1 MKPDSAMKRLAA
13 VQTPEEFAA
22 DTWVA
27 TYSRAVVAGGG
38 QLAAA
43 RKLADRAAL
52 HVLDVWKA
60 RVPGSDSKVSPYDLL
75 TEAEGDPEAEDND
88 LDEEEP

>member
-1 MKPDSAMKRLAA
+1 MRRLAA

-22 DTWVA
+22 DAWVA
-27 TYSRAVVAGGG
+27 TYARAAVAEGG

-43 RKLADRAAL
+43 RKLADRAAQ

-60 RVPGSDSKVSPYDLL
+60 RAPGSDGKVSPYDLL
-75 TEAEGDPEAEDND
+75 TESEGDFGAEDND
-88 LDEEEP
+88 LEEEEP

>member
-1 MKPDSAMKRLAA
+1 MKPDAAMKRLAA

-27 TYSRAVVAGGG
+27 TYSRAAVAGGG

-43 RKLADRAAL
+43 RKLADRAAQ

-60 RVPGSDSKVSPYDLL
+60 RVPGGDSKLL
-75 TEAEGDPEAEDND
+75 TEAEGNPAAEDND
-88 LDEEEP
+88 MEEEP

>member
-1 MKPDSAMKRLAA
+1 MKPDVAMKRLAA

-22 DTWVA
+22 DAWVA
-27 TYSRAVVAGGG
+27 TYARAAVAGGG

-43 RKLADRAAL
+43 RKLADRAAQ

-60 RVPGSDSKVSPYDLL
+60 RAPGGDGKLL
-75 TEAEGDPEAEDND
+75 TETEGDLGAEDND
-88 LDEEEP
+88 MDEEEP